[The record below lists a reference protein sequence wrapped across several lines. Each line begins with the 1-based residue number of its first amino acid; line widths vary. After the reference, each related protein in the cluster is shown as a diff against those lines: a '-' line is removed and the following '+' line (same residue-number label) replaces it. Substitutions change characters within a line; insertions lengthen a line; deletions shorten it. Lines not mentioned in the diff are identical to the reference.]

1 MTNLPATLNEAEARA
16 WAHKALTLFK
26 EKPAEIFGEYIH
38 PFDAA
43 ECRLLTVDLLKDFA
57 LIDTEHMMQL
67 VSWAREGIGLAQDA
81 AQQLIN
87 EFDNRGIETPTILK
101 AYGMDLIRNQGRPVK
116 RISGPKKADNVL
128 RDRAIAFVVAMVA
141 HKFNVKPR
149 RNRASSRPCA
159 CSIVADALAMSEFAV
174 VAIWQKSFWRRA

>member
-1 MTNLPATLNEAEARA
+1 MTNLPATFNEAEARA

-101 AYGMDLIRNQGRPVK
+101 AYGMDLIRNSGATSETNIWAEEGGQRSTRQGNCLCCCN
-116 RISGPKKADNVL
+116 G
-128 RDRAIAFVVAMVA
+128 
-141 HKFNVKPR
+141 
-149 RNRASSRPCA
+149 CA
-159 CSIVADALAMSEFAV
+159 
-174 VAIWQKSFWRRA
+174 